1 MNRKKLLHIFYM
13 VATAVLI
20 FVCVD
25 AVGFFQYGASRP
37 QQEKLVK
44 LNEGWVIKQS
54 EATNPLAKLPNA
66 FKDTAEGGVLF
77 RQLPTN
83 LTSDTILAFQNQFQ
97 DVEVKIDGKQRYS
110 YSGLLPNSL
119 RRMNSNV
126 LCIIH
131 LEEKDRGKS
140 IEVFF
145 HSPWKQASLF
155 VPEFLIGTE
164 TEMLLEFFR
173 MDVSSLVFSGIMIL
187 FAILFFAMFIRE
199 RIDNGENCGI
209 LAHTAILMAL
219 SSIWSVT
226 NAAVVHMCVQN
237 EIILAYL
244 SYNSFMLLPI
254 AIPIFYADV
263 LERHKRALQ
272 YLAGIAAFNFMLQNS
287 LNLLGKVQ
295 YLQMMPITY
304 SLFFFSILALIGISV
319 REFTTRKSYFSA
331 GFLIATIVFWGFY
344 ILDAFHFFYN
354 TPLDNAKFYRY
365 GVFAFIVIILWIC
378 GKRMLCYV
386 EVEVENRVY
395 KELAFRDV
403 LTHLP
408 NRVALEKRIESL
420 EKKEKVCNFLTVI
433 LMDVNGLKPVND
445 KSGHGAGDRLLCEA
459 AKSIKEAFPEEKDAW
474 YRLGGDEFVVLM
486 TETELNNEECQQRL
500 LKTTEKWKN
509 FEHGPVS
516 ISCGS
521 KSGKDVKLTK
531 EVVQQFMHE
540 ADQMMYKNKIQ
551 YYQKKLMK
559 RNSQETV

>member
-1 MNRKKLLHIFYM
+1 MSRKNLLHILYIF
-13 VATAVLI
+13 AAAVLI

-25 AVGFFQYGASRP
+25 AVGFFHYGESCP
-37 QQEKLVK
+37 QREKLTK
-44 LNEGWVIKQS
+44 LNEGWALKQS
-54 EATNPLAKLPNA
+54 ETTVPIEELPKA
-66 FKDTAEGGVLF
+66 FVDITDGSVLL
-77 RQLPTN
+77 RRLPAN
-83 LTSDTILAFQNQFQ
+83 LNGDSILAFQNQFQ
-97 DVEVKIDGKQRYS
+97 DVEVKIDGEERYS

-119 RRMNSNV
+119 RRMNRNF
-126 LCIIH
+126 LCVIH
-131 LEEKDRGKS
+131 LEEKDSEKT

-145 HSPWKQASLF
+145 HSPWKKASLSA
-155 VPEFLIGTE
+155 PEFLIGTE
-164 TEMLLEFFR
+164 TGMLLEFFR

-187 FAILFFAMFIRE
+187 FAALFFAMFIRE
-199 RIDNGENCGI
+199 RASKGENWGI
-209 LAHTAILMAL
+209 LAHTAMLMVL
-219 SSIWSVT
+219 SSIWSIT
-226 NAAVVHMCVQN
+226 NAAVLHMCVQN

-244 SYNSFMLLPI
+244 SYNSFMLLPV
-254 AIPIFYADV
+254 AIPIFYADL
-263 LERHKRALQ
+263 LERHKKALW
-272 YLAGIAAFNFMLQNS
+272 YLAGIAGVNFMVQNS
-287 LNLLGKVQ
+287 LNLLGKFQ
-295 YLQMMPITY
+295 YIQMMPITY
-304 SLFFFSILALIGISV
+304 ILFLFSILVLIGISV
-319 REFTTRKSYFSA
+319 REYAIKKSYFAA
-331 GFLIATIVFWGFY
+331 GFSIATVVFWGFY
-344 ILDAFHFFYN
+344 SMDVVRFFYE

-365 GVFAFIVIILWIC
+365 GVLAFIVIILWIC

-420 EKKEKVCNFLTVI
+420 EKKGTACKFLTVI

-500 LKTTEKWKN
+500 LKATEKWKN

-521 KSGKDVKLTK
+521 KTGKDVKLTK
-531 EVVQQFMHE
+531 EIVQQFMHE

-551 YYQKKLMK
+551 YYQKKLTK

>member
-1 MNRKKLLHIFYM
+1 MSRKNLLHILYIF
-13 VATAVLI
+13 AAAVLI

-25 AVGFFQYGASRP
+25 AVGFFHYGESCP
-37 QQEKLVK
+37 QREKLTK
-44 LNEGWVIKQS
+44 LNEGWALKQS
-54 EATNPLAKLPNA
+54 ETTVPIEELPKA
-66 FKDTAEGGVLF
+66 FVDITDGSVLL
-77 RQLPTN
+77 RRLPAN
-83 LTSDTILAFQNQFQ
+83 LNGDSILAFQNQFQ
-97 DVEVKIDGKQRYS
+97 DVEVKIDGEERYS

-119 RRMNSNV
+119 RRMNRNF
-126 LCIIH
+126 LCVIH
-131 LEEKDRGKS
+131 LEEKDSEKT

-145 HSPWKQASLF
+145 HSPWKKASLSA
-155 VPEFLIGTE
+155 PEFLIGTE
-164 TEMLLEFFR
+164 TGMLLEFFR

-187 FAILFFAMFIRE
+187 FAALFFAMFIRE
-199 RIDNGENCGI
+199 RASKGENWGI
-209 LAHTAILMAL
+209 LAHTAMLMVL
-219 SSIWSVT
+219 SSIWSIT
-226 NAAVVHMCVQN
+226 NAAVLHMCVQN

-244 SYNSFMLLPI
+244 SYNSFMLLPV
-254 AIPIFYADV
+254 AIPIFYADL
-263 LERHKRALQ
+263 LERHKKALR
-272 YLAGIAAFNFMLQNS
+272 YLAGIAGVNFMVQNS
-287 LNLLGKVQ
+287 LNLLGKFQ
-295 YLQMMPITY
+295 YIQMMPITY
-304 SLFFFSILALIGISV
+304 ILFLFSILVLIGISV
-319 REFTTRKSYFSA
+319 REYAIKKSYFAA
-331 GFLIATIVFWGFY
+331 GFSIATVVFWGFY
-344 ILDAFHFFYN
+344 SMDVVRFFYE

-365 GVFAFIVIILWIC
+365 GVLAFIVIILWIC

-420 EKKEKVCNFLTVI
+420 EKKGTACKFLTVI

-459 AKSIKEAFPEEKDAW
+459 AKSIKEAFPEEKEAW

-500 LKTTEKWKN
+500 LKATEKWKN

-521 KSGKDVKLTK
+521 KTGKDVKLTK
-531 EVVQQFMHE
+531 EIVQQFMHE

-551 YYQKKLMK
+551 YYQKKLTK